1 MSCLNPNLIRWVVDP
16 STGSLEHVFLG
27 PARYTDPEKYGSLD
41 ALLKGE
47 IKYFYQ
53 TVPCQ
58 QCPACR
64 LDYSREW
71 ATRLC
76 LELKSNP
83 KALFITLTYRNSDL
97 RYSPLGFPILSVRDT
112 QLFWKRLRR
121 EFPDTRIRFYLS
133 GEYGSR
139 TCRPHYHAI
148 VYGLDLTDFPDI
160 IWRSNNYLRQP
171 LYSSPKLEQI
181 WSHGNVR
188 IGLVTS
194 RSCAYTA
201 RYVNKKQF
209 GADDRELGDR
219 TPPFTTCSRRPGIGM
234 LEAPAMVAS
243 GDSKFAVQGRD
254 QVLEVTLPRAFIRY
268 AKDHAEEFGLGLDK
282 ISKMQYTKSE
292 LGRERMLSQLKVS
305 GLSFPEWLC
314 SREKLLHDR
323 LKKLPERGD
332 L

>member
-1 MSCLNPNLIRWVVDP
+1 MSCLNPNLIRWVLDP
-16 STGSLEHVFLG
+16 TTGSLEHVFLG
-27 PARYTDPEKYGSLD
+27 PARYTNPEDYGSFE

-58 QCPACR
+58 QCASCR

-83 KALFITLTYRNSDL
+83 KALFVTLTYRDTDL
-97 RYSPLGFPILSVRDT
+97 HYTNTGLADLSVRDT

-121 EFPDTRIRFYLS
+121 EFPGTRIRFYLS
-133 GEYGSR
+133 GEYGAR

-148 VYGLDLTDFPDI
+148 IYGLDLSDFPDI

-171 LYSSPKLEQI
+171 LYSSPKLEKI

-201 RYVNKKQF
+201 RYVNKNNLEPMIEILAIGLHPLRLAHAVLVLACWKPLPWSPPAILNLLF
-209 GADDRELGDR
+209 RAVTRSLR
-219 TPPFTTCSRRPGIGM
+219 LHFLVLLFATPKIM
-234 LEAPAMVAS
+234 L
-243 GDSKFAVQGRD
+243 
-254 QVLEVTLPRAFIRY
+254 TN
-268 AKDHAEEFGLGLDK
+268 
-282 ISKMQYTKSE
+282 
-292 LGRERMLSQLKVS
+292 
-305 GLSFPEWLC
+305 
-314 SREKLLHDR
+314 
-323 LKKLPERGD
+323 
-332 L
+332 